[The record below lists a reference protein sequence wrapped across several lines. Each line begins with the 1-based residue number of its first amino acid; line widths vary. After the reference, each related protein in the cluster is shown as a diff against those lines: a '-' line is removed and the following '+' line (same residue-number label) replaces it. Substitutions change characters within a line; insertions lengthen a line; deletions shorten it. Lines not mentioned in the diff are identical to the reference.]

1 MLRAEAINKT
11 FGAVVALQDVAL
23 QIPRG
28 EITGL
33 VGDNGAGKSTLIKII
48 SGVLTP
54 DSGVIEFEGKAAN
67 FASPADAR
75 AQGIETVYQDLALV
89 GNLSVWANL
98 YLGRELTIGP
108 KFLHIL
114 DKPAMH
120 ANTNDMLKRFVRAV
134 PPIDESIEFLSGGQR
149 QVVAIARAGAWGS
162 KLILMDEPTAA
173 LGVAET
179 KAVED
184 VIFGLKQQ
192 GLTILVISHNLDQI
206 FRITDGIW
214 VMRRGRVIGYR
225 RDRENAAGRDRRH
238 DHRGGGLVADR
249 LMTATPR
256 RWTPLVRSGA
266 APWRPDRLR
275 SARRRHVHVE
285 VDLRDVSEPG
295 QCPAAELRDRDHRM
309 RHDLR
314 DHPRRL

>member
-1 MLRAEAINKT
+1 MTNDSPGSREALLRAEAINKS

-23 QIPRG
+23 QIPGG

-54 DSGVIEFEGKAAN
+54 DSGVIAFEGKAAN

-120 ANTNDMLKRFVRAV
+120 ASTNDMLKRFVRAV
-134 PPIDESIEFLSGGQR
+134 PPIDQSIEFLSGGQR

-179 KAVED
+179 RAVED
-184 VIFGLKQQ
+184 VIFGLKKQ

-225 RDRENAAGRDRRH
+225 ETPKTRPEEIVGMITGATTPSPAG
-238 DHRGGGLVADR
+238 
-249 LMTATPR
+249 
-256 RWTPLVRSGA
+256 S
-266 APWRPDRLR
+266 
-275 SARRRHVHVE
+275 
-285 VDLRDVSEPG
+285 
-295 QCPAAELRDRDHRM
+295 
-309 RHDLR
+309 
-314 DHPRRL
+314 

>member
-1 MLRAEAINKT
+1 MTNDSPIVHDPLLRVVAIKKN
-11 FGAVVALQDVAL
+11 FGAVVALEDVAL

-54 DSGVIEFEGKAAN
+54 DSGMIEFEGKAAN
-67 FASPADAR
+67 FASPAEAR
-75 AQGIETVYQDLALV
+75 VQGIETVYQDLALV
-89 GNLSVWANL
+89 WNLPVWANV
-98 YLGRELTIGP
+98 YLGRELTYGP
-108 KFLHIL
+108 KFMHIL

-120 ANTNDMLKRFVRAV
+120 STTNNMLKRFVRAV
-134 PPIDESIEFLSGGQR
+134 PPVGESVEFLSGGQR

-173 LGVAET
+173 LGIAET

-184 VIFGLKQQ
+184 LIFGLKQQ

-214 VMRRGRVIGYR
+214 VLRRGGVIGYR
-225 RDRENAAGRDRRH
+225 Q
-238 DHRGGGLVADR
+238 
-249 LMTATPR
+249 TARTRPEEIVSMI
-256 RWTPLVRSGA
+256 TGA
-266 APWRPDRLR
+266 ATLSRT
-275 SARRRHVHVE
+275 S
-285 VDLRDVSEPG
+285 S
-295 QCPAAELRDRDHRM
+295 
-309 RHDLR
+309 
-314 DHPRRL
+314 